1 MQTKKLKIGP
11 VVSIALL
18 MMVTF
23 FFLPSPVG
31 GTSVVW
37 TDKDIYNQGEMIT
50 VIFSNAPG
58 DDSDWICIV
67 PAGSPDTDG
76 GDYQY
81 MPRGL
86 DHGSLIFNPR
96 SPGEYEVRVYY
107 NYRRN
112 GYVVSGRYA
121 FSVAGDPAEEEA
133 LAQGIDPYDSPETNL
148 PPTIPFV
155 APPEVIVIPETNV
168 YVVPDIDVD
177 LFFWDSWWWRFW
189 KGRWY
194 RSHDYNRG
202 WAYYNNVPSFYFD
215 VDPGWRGYYKDRNWY
230 GHRWNYE
237 RIPNLRLQQNWKTW
251 QNNRHWERQRTW
263 GVQNYQPRPQQQR
276 QQLRQQR
283 QQQYQQRP
291 EVQKQ
296 RPPQVHLPKQQAQ
309 QPVQPPQ
316 VQPRQRVQQ
325 PLQQPQVQQPQQ
337 QAQQPVQR
345 PHVQQ
350 PKQQVQPP
358 IKRPQTQQ
366 PVQPPQVQQPRQ
378 RVQQPLQQPQVQQPK
393 QQVQQPQHP
402 QPQGPGGD
410 PGKPIPPGGG
420 HGGESGGK
428 SGSGPGKAP
437 LRGFGY
443 DNAPNPAGDK

>member
-1 MQTKKLKIGP
+1 MKERKYQMRTKKLKIGP

-23 FFLPSPVG
+23 FFRPSPVG
-31 GTSVVW
+31 GTPVVW
-37 TDKDIYNQGEMIT
+37 TDKGIYDQGEMIT
-50 VIFSNAPG
+50 VMFSNSPG
-58 DDSDWICIV
+58 NDSDWICIV

-76 GDYQY
+76 GDYKY
-81 MPRGL
+81 MPKGL
-86 DHGSLIFNPR
+86 GQGSLIFEPR
-96 SPGEYEVRVYY
+96 SPGEYEVRAYY

-133 LAQGIDPYDSPETNL
+133 SAQGMEPIDPYSSPETNL
-148 PPTIPFV
+148 PPTITFV

-168 YVVPDIDVD
+168 YVVPDTDED
-177 LFFWDSWWWRFW
+177 LFFWDSWWWRLW

-215 VDPGWRGYYKDRNWY
+215 VDPGWRGYYKAHNWY

-251 QNNRHWERQRTW
+251 QSNRHWERQRTW

-296 RPPQVHLPKQQAQ
+296 RRPQAQQPRQQVQQPVQQPQAQHQQPRQRVQQPVQQPQVQQPVPRPQAPQPLQQPQVQQPRQQAQ
-309 QPVQPPQ
+309 QPIPRPQ
-316 VQPRQRVQQ
+316 AQQ
-325 PLQQPQVQQPQQ
+325 PLQQPQVQQPRQ
-337 QAQQPVQR
+337 QAQQ
-345 PHVQQ
+345 QQ
-350 PKQQVQPP
+350 
-358 IKRPQTQQ
+358 
-366 PVQPPQVQQPRQ
+366 
-378 RVQQPLQQPQVQQPK
+378 
-393 QQVQQPQHP
+393 HS

-410 PGKPIPPGGG
+410 PGKPTTKGGP
-420 HGGESGGK
+420 GGESGG
-428 SGSGPGKAP
+428 GHGKPP

-443 DNAPNPAGDK
+443 DNAPNPTGDK